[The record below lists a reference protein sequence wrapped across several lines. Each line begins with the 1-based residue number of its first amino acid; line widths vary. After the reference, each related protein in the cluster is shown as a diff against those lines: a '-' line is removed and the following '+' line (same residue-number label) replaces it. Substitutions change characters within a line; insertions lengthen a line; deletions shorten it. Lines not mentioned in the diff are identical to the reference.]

1 MYSDNILYM
10 LEVFICQP
18 RSLGLENSFVKFSS
32 SPSKKQDF
40 ADEISLIVI
49 SLSITNE
56 VYILSINIFLFYRP
70 TDDTPCRE
78 CGQYLTTVATFKVGN
93 GASEMAA
100 VRDQRMTNLS
110 WQEAL
115 SSDMAP
121 DFKVTNISVF
131 DKKGHYI
138 SISKVIQIF
147 SNLSLSRNFL
157 IH

>member
-1 MYSDNILYM
+1 M

-56 VYILSINIFLFYRP
+56 VYILSIKIFLFYRP

-147 SNLSLSRNFL
+147 SNLSLSRSFL

>member
-1 MYSDNILYM
+1 M

>member
-1 MYSDNILYM
+1 
-10 LEVFICQP
+10 
-18 RSLGLENSFVKFSS
+18 
-32 SPSKKQDF
+32 
-40 ADEISLIVI
+40 
-49 SLSITNE
+49 LSIK
-56 VYILSINIFLFYRP
+56 IFLFYRP